1 MLLLGS
7 AAQGYGNID
16 DHESSAAVVSAC
28 ARCSSQLGH
37 ALGDPWTSC
46 VVEELLKE
54 QAEAKQAGRP
64 YFPMVPHVY
73 QPLAPKHGAYPQAEL
88 FKHLLRNCTCDFD
101 DGGSRPLRSLTW
113 EYRPFDPCAGGA
125 PPPFAHSAG
134 FLPAV
139 SPNPNPNPN
148 PKPNPN
154 PNPKPK
160 PKPRVGCV
168 LGGEGVARQPP
179 ARRASA
185 HPPRAPPPPPPPP
198 PPPASRASGASTG
211 KTTFL
216 EWGAARWWTRGGGL
230 GVGMRYRVCVGGRG
244 AAYGMGGRS
253 TRGLS

>member
-1 MLLLGS
+1 MLLLLGS
-7 AAQGYGNID
+7 AAQGYGNLD
-16 DHESSAAVVSAC
+16 EHESSAAVASAC
-28 ARCSSQLGH
+28 ARCSSRLGH

-134 FLPAV
+134 FLPAGNDLLDACPGGCAPMTEAPR
-139 SPNPNPNPN
+139 SPLP
-148 PKPNPN
+148 
-154 PNPKPK
+154 
-160 PKPRVGCV
+160 
-168 LGGEGVARQPP
+168 
-179 ARRASA
+179 
-185 HPPRAPPPPPPPP
+185 
-198 PPPASRASGASTG
+198 
-211 KTTFL
+211 
-216 EWGAARWWTRGGGL
+216 
-230 GVGMRYRVCVGGRG
+230 
-244 AAYGMGGRS
+244 
-253 TRGLS
+253 

>member
-1 MLLLGS
+1 MLLLLGS

-28 ARCSSQLGH
+28 AGCSSRLGH

-64 YFPMVPHVY
+64 YFPMVPHEY

-134 FLPAV
+134 FLPAGNDLLDACPGGCAPMTEARATLTLTLSLPLSLTLTV
-139 SPNPNPNPN
+139 TLTSP
-148 PKPNPN
+148 
-154 PNPKPK
+154 
-160 PKPRVGCV
+160 
-168 LGGEGVARQPP
+168 
-179 ARRASA
+179 
-185 HPPRAPPPPPPPP
+185 
-198 PPPASRASGASTG
+198 
-211 KTTFL
+211 
-216 EWGAARWWTRGGGL
+216 
-230 GVGMRYRVCVGGRG
+230 
-244 AAYGMGGRS
+244 
-253 TRGLS
+253 